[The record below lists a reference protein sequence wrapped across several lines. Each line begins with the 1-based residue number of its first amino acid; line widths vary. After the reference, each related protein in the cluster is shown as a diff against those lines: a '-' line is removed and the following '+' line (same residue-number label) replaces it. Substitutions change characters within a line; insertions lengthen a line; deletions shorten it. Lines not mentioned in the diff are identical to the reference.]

1 MELLVAAQTKKG
13 ELASDEPGAPT
24 ESHTTEGM
32 AKTRLREPQAV
43 FAKVRLRSV
52 HDERQPSRGVEA
64 GSGAPAI

>member
-43 FAKVRLRSV
+43 FATVTSQSVSRTLR
-52 HDERQPSRGVEA
+52 
-64 GSGAPAI
+64 